1 MPGPIIVATVND
13 AANADPDLPLI
24 GPVEPPFLH
33 VMTYN
38 LKSASGRAPR
48 SWWSRRPLVQR
59 ILKAERPTVL
69 CTQEGRFRQLME
81 LRDGLDGY
89 DWVHLGRGG
98 GSRSEAT
105 AVFWDAS
112 RLAPVEYDHVWLSR
126 RPNLIGSRAWGAGTV
141 RMLTW
146 VRFEDK
152 ATGENFHVADVHLDH
167 RSEKARRK
175 GAQMCLDLMGRFVG
189 AAVLAGD
196 FNCEPGS
203 KTHALLTEGG
213 LRDAWETAEE
223 HLTPDWATYN
233 RWRPAP
239 APAGKR
245 LDWILAKSGGSRQR
259 IRVHRAAVNA
269 YSEQGLV
276 PSDHWPV
283 QAVLTV
289 GWRGLTGTPERRR
302 T

>member
-1 MPGPIIVATVND
+1 MND
-13 AANADPDLPLI
+13 AANAEPDLPLI

-112 RLAPVEYDHVWLSR
+112 RLAPVAYDHVWLSR

-167 RSEKARRK
+167 RSERARRK
-175 GAQMCLDLMGRFVG
+175 GAQMCLDLMRRFAG
-189 AAVLAGD
+189 PAVLAGD

-213 LRDAWETAEE
+213 LHDAWETAEE
-223 HLTPDWATYN
+223 RLTPDWATYN

-239 APAGKR
+239 AAGRR
-245 LDWILAKSGGSRQR
+245 LDWILTKSGGPRQR
-259 IRVHRAAVNA
+259 LRVHRAAVNA

-289 GWRGLTGTPERRR
+289 GWRGLQEKAARRD
-302 T
+302 